1 MGEGGRYKAADT
13 CAGRGDGA
21 CPETN
26 SEGSSIVSFVAAP
39 PSF

>member
-1 MGEGGRYKAADT
+1 MGEGVQYKAAGT

-26 SEGSSIVSFVAAP
+26 SEGSSIVGFVAAQ